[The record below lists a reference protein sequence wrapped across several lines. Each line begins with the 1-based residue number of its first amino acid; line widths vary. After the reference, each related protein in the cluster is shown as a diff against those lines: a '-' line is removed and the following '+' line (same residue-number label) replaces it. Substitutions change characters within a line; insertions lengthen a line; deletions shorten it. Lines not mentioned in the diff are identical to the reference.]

1 MKKVVRA
8 GIIALS
14 LAILAVGYFIYL
26 SRMSQRTSTDSAD
39 AKQTELQQV
48 LDLDLVRNYPE
59 TPREV
64 IKTFNRITALF
75 YDEEL
80 DADQI
85 EKLCDMMRLLMDQ
98 DLAAKNP
105 REEYIDSV
113 RVQIKHYRESNSR
126 LVSSK
131 VASTSE
137 IEKKKV
143 GADQMAY
150 VEATYTI
157 RQGKAI
163 SITHQK
169 FALRRD
175 HDGNYRILAFTL
187 DGEQ

>member
-1 MKKVVRA
+1 MKRIVRA

-14 LAILAVGYFIYL
+14 LAVLAVGYYIYL
-26 SRMSQRTSTDSAD
+26 SRMSQRTSAD
-39 AKQTELQQV
+39 NASTQQTELEQV
-48 LDLDLVRNYPE
+48 LALDLVRDYPE

-75 YDEEL
+75 YDEQL
-80 DADQI
+80 TSDQI
-85 EKLCDMMRLLMDQ
+85 EKLCDQMRVLMDQ
-98 DLAAKNP
+98 ELAAKNP
-105 REEYIDSV
+105 REEYIASV
-113 RVQIKHYRESNSR
+113 RVQIKNYKKSDSR
-126 LVSSK
+126 LVSTK
-131 VASTSE
+131 VASTSD

-143 GADQMAY
+143 GSDQMAY

-157 RQGKAI
+157 RQGKDI

-187 DGEQ
+187 DGDS